1 MLAPGDFNAVY
12 SKLRYLPAERL
23 TPERITRELEKEIDA
38 KDHHANRKMGF

>member
-23 TPERITRELEKEIDA
+23 SPERITKELEKELEA
-38 KDHHANRKMGF
+38 KENRPNRKMGF